1 MTAGEG
7 FDAWV
12 DQELDARSQDAAVP
26 WTTYLLHFDRPYK
39 HARHYTG
46 NPESSGFLK
55 VPHRCLGG
63 GFAELP
69 VVLRARPAPG
79 GGS

>member
-1 MTAGEG
+1 M
-7 FDAWV
+7 
-12 DQELDARSQDAAVP
+12 AATVC
-26 WTTYLLHFDRPYK
+26 YLLHFDRPYISANGK
-39 HARHYTG
+39 GIAGHYLG
-46 NPESSGFLK
+46 NPESSGFLN

-69 VVLRARPAPG
+69 VVPRAGRAAG